1 MACPL
6 CGDRCT
12 CSAASTGKQ
21 IAGTRVSVLVEPN
34 TDNEDIGSNRTAVAE
49 DTRDP
54 NSQGQ
59 DWRGEVANR
68 VQAHRARRR
77 RRYDPESSLSL
88 AFTAPSQVPGNSV
101 DDGEN
106 APTRARNLTQQY
118 HQTSSAPELQSS
130 DFEGGGVS
138 TLVDEAEDTRPSP
151 YGRIVMKAAEPVQ
164 ASATEDNVIEFPRSL
179 EQDLLFANELAE
191 AISATPRILESE
203 SPEVAVE
210 PEPEPRLQQLATFHL
225 DDYVSS
231 ASSIDDWHQDEEDET
246 DSHIELPL
254 QVAPANARTM
264 CVLTDAVVV
273 LAASALFAVIVI
285 SIAKFVPQ
293 GRAGAALALL
303 LPLGL
308 WSAYHYLFLVYGG
321 ATLGMQMAQ
330 LELTSFEGCVPTRR
344 VRAWRALSL
353 LLSCASLGLGFAWAM
368 VDEDRLGWHDRITR
382 TYLRRS

>member
-12 CSAASTGKQ
+12 CSAATTGKQ

-34 TDNEDIGSNRTAVAE
+34 NETRNSSTADNNLGE
-49 DTRDP
+49 
-54 NSQGQ
+54 

-68 VQAHRARRR
+68 VQAHRAKRR

-88 AFTAPSQVPGNSV
+88 SFTSTASTSA
-101 DDGEN
+101 N
-106 APTRARNLTQQY
+106 AAKTEPEKNKNATQQY
-118 HQTSSAPELQSS
+118 HQTSSAPELDSS
-130 DFEGGGVS
+130 AADFESGGVS
-138 TLVDEAEDTRPSP
+138 TLVEEVEDSRPSP
-151 YGRIVMKAAEPVQ
+151 YRRIVLKPPEPVEVP
-164 ASATEDNVIEFPRSL
+164 TEDNVIEFPRSV

-191 AISATPRILESE
+191 SISATPRILES
-203 SPEVAVE
+203 PEISAE
-210 PEPEPRLQQLATFHL
+210 TEQPAPKLQQLATFHL
-225 DDYVSS
+225 DDYILGPAV
-231 ASSIDDWHQDEEDET
+231 DDWQEDEES
-246 DSHIELPL
+246 DSEIELPL

-273 LAASALFAVIVI
+273 LTASALFAVIVL
-285 SIAKFVPQ
+285 SMAKFVPQ
-293 GRAGAALALL
+293 GRMGLALALL

-330 LELTSFEGCVPTRR
+330 LELSSFEGCVPARR
-344 VRAWRALSL
+344 IRAWRALSL